1 MYGKYLIRRV
11 GMFLLVI
18 FLAVTVNFMI
28 PRLMPGDPIEQQLA
42 TLTATG
48 GGQIGDL
55 EAMASAYRAR
65 FGLDQPLWI
74 QYVNYWWDILHLE
87 FGYSLANYPQT
98 VAGTI
103 RAALPWTLGLLGMTT
118 LIAFVVGSL
127 LGGLLAWPKTPRG
140 ARRFIPVLMTISA
153 IPYFLLGIIL
163 IYFFAIRL
171 RIFPAGGGF
180 QFGSVLRF
188 DLETMLDIAYHAFL
202 PAVSIVV
209 AGIGIWALETRGMMI
224 SILGE
229 DYISLA
235 EMKGLKENRIFT
247 WYGMRNGLLPLV
259 TALALRLGYIVAG
272 AILVEVIFS
281 YPGIGYKLYQ
291 AVQSKDYFVIQGIV
305 LVLIFAIALA
315 MLVLDLIY
323 PLIDPRITYQ
333 RR

>member
-1 MYGKYLIRRV
+1 MYARYLMGRF
-11 GMFLLVI
+11 GLFLLVI

-28 PRLMPGDPIEQQLA
+28 PRLMPGDPIEQKLA

-48 GGQIGDL
+48 GGQIGDV
-55 EAMASAYRAR
+55 EAMANAYRVR
-65 FGLDQPLWI
+65 FGLDAPLWR
-74 QYVNYWWDILHLE
+74 QYINYWWDILHLE
-87 FGYSLANYPQT
+87 FGYSLANYPET
-98 VAGTI
+98 VASTI
-103 RAALPWTLGLLGMTT
+103 LAALPWTLGLLGMTT
-118 LIAFVVGSL
+118 LIAFAVGSF
-127 LGGLLAWPKTPRG
+127 LGGLLAWPKTPTTT
-140 ARRFIPVLMTISA
+140 RRLIPVLMTISA

-171 RIFPAGGGF
+171 RIFPAGGGY

-209 AGIGIWALETRGMMI
+209 AGIGIWALEMRGMMI

-229 DYISLA
+229 DYIALA
-235 EMKGLKENRIFT
+235 EMKGLPDKRIFT
-247 WYGMRNGLLPLV
+247 WYGLRNGLLPMA

-281 YPGIGYKLYQ
+281 YPGIGYKLFQ
-291 AVQSKDYFVIQGIV
+291 AVQTKDYFVIQGIV
-305 LVLIFAIALA
+305 LVLIFAIAFA

>member
-1 MYGKYLIRRV
+1 MYAKYLTRRI

-48 GGQIGDL
+48 GGQLGDI
-55 EAMASAYRAR
+55 EEMAEAYRAR
-65 FGLDQPLWI
+65 FGLDAPLWK
-74 QYVNYWWDILHLE
+74 QYINYWWDILHLD

-98 VAGTI
+98 VSSAI

-118 LIAFVVGSL
+118 LIAFVIGTT
-127 LGGLLAWPKTPRG
+127 LGGLLAWPNTPRS
-140 ARRFIPVLMTISA
+140 ARRTIPLLMTVSA

-171 RIFPAGGGF
+171 KIFPAGGGY
-180 QFGSVLRF
+180 QFGSVLRS
-188 DLETMLDIAYHAFL
+188 DLETALDIGYHAFL
-202 PAVSIVV
+202 PAVSIIV
-209 AGIGIWALETRGMMI
+209 AGIGVWALEMRGMMI

-235 EMKGLKENRIFT
+235 EMKGLKEKRIFT
-247 WYGMRNGLLPLV
+247 WYGIRNGLLPMA

-291 AVQSKDYFVIQGIV
+291 AVQTKDYFVIQGIV